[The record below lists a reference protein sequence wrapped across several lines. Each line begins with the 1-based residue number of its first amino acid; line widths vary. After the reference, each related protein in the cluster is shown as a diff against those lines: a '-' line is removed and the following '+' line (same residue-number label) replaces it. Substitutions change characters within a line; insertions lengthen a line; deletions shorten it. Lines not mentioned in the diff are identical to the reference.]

1 MFDREP
7 GYASYEEPSQLNE
20 VRSKKKIKL
29 NSQGRIWN
37 VPFRKNWKSYKKF
50 IKSLSLLPLG
60 TVGLCIDYLPG

>member
-37 VPFRKNWKSYKKF
+37 LPFRKN
-50 IKSLSLLPLG
+50 
-60 TVGLCIDYLPG
+60 